1 MFSRA
6 YTSLSRITIEA
17 ADCKFNYQH
26 INGHLTISVEPLDPV
41 FPTGNRDPLL
51 GQTVRQRIDNTT
63 RNNDTTA
70 RDKDNPQPSTSYAQ
84 HNPMLAD
91 STHRSPK
98 VPSDSL
104 EPLQLNPS
112 AVPST
117 SNLSP
122 VPLKY
127 EEANYPQDDD
137 SDTNSEND
145 EQQNTAP
152 THMPDPIHM
161 PKPENEMPQEDIPQN
176 ETQIERPHTPDP
188 NNPIQDNTEYANPN
202 YEMPEEMPNAQ
213 PQPTTS
219 NANPNSALANFMESP
234 NFQETTKKMT
244 LQVGETTFNRIAKNP
259 RLVKQWILQVIHKF
273 PGLLDDLTDDTVEF
287 MDTNNGPV
295 RILQPTTSQNPQP
308 LDQQDHDTSQVKQET
323 PHPPLT
329 LQQQEENND
338 TPTIPSSISPGLL
351 SSEDSDSDSDCIIE
365 KIEKASPIP
374 KVMKRTAPPPEVS
387 SPHVILKK
395 IPHKQ
400 GNGSYTV
407 TTTQDMNGQ
416 TTGQTT
422 GQITGQATPQN
433 NTGLEHNHT
442 PKRPRLQ
449 DQTPQPSTST
459 GTTTPQTHK
468 DRKHKKNKKDNKTD
482 KKKDKKKDKDKN
494 N

>member
-1 MFSRA
+1 
-6 YTSLSRITIEA
+6 
-17 ADCKFNYQH
+17 
-26 INGHLTISVEPLDPV
+26 
-41 FPTGNRDPLL
+41 
-51 GQTVRQRIDNTT
+51 
-63 RNNDTTA
+63 
-70 RDKDNPQPSTSYAQ
+70 
-84 HNPMLAD
+84 MLAD

-127 EEANYPQDDD
+127 EEENYPQDDD

-161 PKPENEMPQEDIPQN
+161 PKQENEMPQEDIPQN
-176 ETQIERPHTPDP
+176 ETQIERPHSPDP
-188 NNPIQDNTEYANPN
+188 NNLIQDNTEYANPN

-219 NANPNSALANFMESP
+219 NANANSALANFMESP
-234 NFQETTKKMT
+234 NFQETMKKMT
-244 LQVGETTFNRIAKNP
+244 LQVGEATFNRIAKNP

-273 PGLLDDLTDDTVEF
+273 PGLLDDLTDDAVEF
-287 MDTNNGPV
+287 MDTNNGLV
-295 RILQPTTSQNPQP
+295 RILQPTASQNPQP

-338 TPTIPSSISPGLL
+338 TPTIPSSISPSLL

-365 KIEKASPIP
+365 KIEKVSPLP
-374 KVMKRTAPPPEVS
+374 KVLKRTAPPPEVS

-416 TTGQTT
+416 PTGQTT
-422 GQITGQATPQN
+422 IQN

-482 KKKDKKKDKDKN
+482 KKKDKKKDKNKN
-494 N
+494 NKTIYKNFFML

>member
-51 GQTVRQRIDNTT
+51 GQTARQTIDNTT

-70 RDKDNPQPSTSYAQ
+70 TDKDNPQPTTSYAQ
-84 HNPMLAD
+84 YNPMLAD

-117 SNLSP
+117 SNLPP
-122 VPLKY
+122 VPLTY
-127 EEANYPQDDD
+127 EEENYPQDDD
-137 SDTNSEND
+137 SDTNSESD

-161 PKPENEMPQEDIPQN
+161 PKQENEMPQEDIPQN
-176 ETQIERPHTPDP
+176 ETQTQRPHTPDP
-188 NNPIQDNTEYANPN
+188 DNPIQDNTEYANPN

-219 NANPNSALANFMESP
+219 NSNANTALANFMESP
-234 NFQETTKKMT
+234 NFQETMKKMT
-244 LQVGETTFNRIAKNP
+244 LQVGEATFNRIAKNP

-287 MDTNNGPV
+287 MDTNNGPI
-295 RILQPTTSQNPQP
+295 RILQPTASQNPQP

-365 KIEKASPIP
+365 KIEKASPPP

-387 SPHVILKK
+387 SSHVILKK

-416 TTGQTT
+416 TTGQPT
-422 GQITGQATPQN
+422 GQTPTQN
-433 NTGLEHNHT
+433 TTGLEHNHI

-468 DRKHKKNKKDNKTD
+468 DRKHKKNKT
-482 KKKDKKKDKDKN
+482 DKKKDKDKN

>member
-1 MFSRA
+1 MDVNIGA
-6 YTSLSRITIEA
+6 I
-17 ADCKFNYQH
+17 
-26 INGHLTISVEPLDPV
+26 GHLTISVEPLDPV

-51 GQTVRQRIDNTT
+51 GQTARQRIDNTT

-70 RDKDNPQPSTSYAQ
+70 RDKDNLQPSTSYAQ

-117 SNLSP
+117 SSLSP

-127 EEANYPQDDD
+127 EEENYPQDDD

-161 PKPENEMPQEDIPQN
+161 PKPENEMPQKEDIPQN

-219 NANPNSALANFMESP
+219 NANANSALANFMESP
-234 NFQETTKKMT
+234 NFQETMNKMT

-308 LDQQDHDTSQVKQET
+308 LDQQDHDTSQVKQEI

-365 KIEKASPIP
+365 KIEKVSPLP
-374 KVMKRTAPPPEVS
+374 KVLKRTAPPPEVS

-422 GQITGQATPQN
+422 GQATPQN

-468 DRKHKKNKKDNKTD
+468 DVKHKKNKKDNKTD
-482 KKKDKKKDKDKN
+482 KKKNKKKDKDKN

>member
-17 ADCKFNYQH
+17 ADCKLNYQH
-26 INGHLTISVEPLDPV
+26 IDGHLTISVEPLDPV
-41 FPTGNRDPLL
+41 FPTRNRDPLL
-51 GQTVRQRIDNTT
+51 AHTARHTIDNTT
-63 RNNDTTA
+63 RDNDTTA
-70 RDKDNPQPSTSYAQ
+70 RDKDNAQPSTSYAQ

-104 EPLQLNPS
+104 EPLQFYPS
-112 AVPST
+112 AIPTTST
-117 SNLSP
+117 LPP

-127 EEANYPQDDD
+127 EEENYSEDDD
-137 SDTNSEND
+137 SDTNSENE
-145 EQQNTAP
+145 EQQNTGP
-152 THMPDPIHM
+152 THIPDPIHM
-161 PKPENEMPQEDIPQN
+161 PQQENEMPQQGIPQN
-176 ETQIERPHTPDP
+176 ETQNERPHTPDP
-188 NNPIQDNTEYANPN
+188 NNPMQDNTEYANPN
-202 YEMPEEMPNAQ
+202 YEMPEEIPNAQ

-219 NANPNSALANFMESP
+219 NGNANTALANFMESP
-234 NFQETTKKMT
+234 NFQETMKKMT
-244 LQVGETTFNRIAKNP
+244 LQVGEATFNRIAKNP
-259 RLVKQWILQVIHKF
+259 RLVKQWILQVVHKF
-273 PGLLDDLTDDTVEF
+273 PGLLDDLTDHTVEF
-287 MDTNNGPV
+287 VDTDSGPV

-308 LDQQDHDTSQVKQET
+308 LDQQDHDTSQVKKVA

-338 TPTIPSSISPGLL
+338 TSTIPSSISPGII
-351 SSEDSDSDSDCIIE
+351 SSEDSDSDSDCIKE
-365 KIEKASPIP
+365 KIEKGSPHP
-374 KVMKRTAPPPEVS
+374 KVMKRTAPPPEA

-400 GNGSYTV
+400 GTGSYTV

-422 GQITGQATPQN
+422 TQN

-459 GTTTPQTHK
+459 GTTTPQPHK
-468 DRKHKKNKKDNKTD
+468 DRKHKKNKKG
-482 KKKDKKKDKDKN
+482 KKKNKDKDN
-494 N
+494 

>member
-1 MFSRA
+1 M
-6 YTSLSRITIEA
+6 
-17 ADCKFNYQH
+17 
-26 INGHLTISVEPLDPV
+26 
-41 FPTGNRDPLL
+41 L
-51 GQTVRQRIDNTT
+51 GQTARHIIDNTT

-104 EPLQLNPS
+104 EPLQFHPS
-112 AVPST
+112 ALSST
-117 SNLSP
+117 SNLPP

-127 EEANYPQDDD
+127 EENYPQDDD
-137 SDTNSEND
+137 SDTNSEDD
-145 EQQNTAP
+145 EQQNIAP
-152 THMPDPIHM
+152 IHMPDPIHM
-161 PKPENEMPQEDIPQN
+161 PKQENEMPQEDIPQN
-176 ETQIERPHTPDP
+176 ETQVERPHTPDP
-188 NNPIQDNTEYANPN
+188 DNPIQDHTEYANPN
-202 YEMPEEMPNAQ
+202 YETPEEMPNAH

-219 NANPNSALANFMESP
+219 NANANSALANFIESP
-234 NFQETTKKMT
+234 NFQETMTKMT
-244 LQVGETTFNRIAKNP
+244 LQVGEATFNRIAKDP

-323 PHPPLT
+323 PHPLLT
-329 LQQQEENND
+329 LQQREENND

-351 SSEDSDSDSDCIIE
+351 SSEDSDSDSNCIIE
-365 KIEKASPIP
+365 KIEKGSPPP

-416 TTGQTT
+416 TTGQSTT
-422 GQITGQATPQN
+422 QN

-442 PKRPRLQ
+442 FKRPRLQ
-449 DQTPQPSTST
+449 DQIPQPSTST
-459 GTTTPQTHK
+459 GTTTPQIHK
-468 DRKHKKNKKDNKTD
+468 DRKHKKH
-482 KKKDKKKDKDKN
+482 KKDKKKDKDKDN
-494 N
+494 

>member
-1 MFSRA
+1 MFSRP

-17 ADCKFNYQH
+17 ADCKLNYQH

-51 GQTVRQRIDNTT
+51 GQTARHTIDNTT
-63 RNNDTTA
+63 SNNDTTA

-104 EPLQLNPS
+104 EPLQFHPS
-112 AVPST
+112 ALSST
-117 SNLSP
+117 STLPP

-127 EEANYPQDDD
+127 EEENNSQDDD
-137 SDTNSEND
+137 SDTNSENE
-145 EQQNTAP
+145 EQQNTGP
-152 THMPDPIHM
+152 THILDPIHM
-161 PKPENEMPQEDIPQN
+161 PKQENEMLQEDIPQN

-188 NNPIQDNTEYANPN
+188 DNPIQDNTEYANPS
-202 YEMPEEMPNAQ
+202 YEMPEEMPHAQ

-219 NANPNSALANFMESP
+219 NANANSALANCMESP
-234 NFQETTKKMT
+234 NFSMKKMT
-244 LQVGETTFNRIAKNP
+244 LQVGEATFDRIAKNP

-273 PGLLDDLTDDTVEF
+273 PGLLDDLTDNTVEF

-308 LDQQDHDTSQVKQET
+308 LDQQDHDTSQVKQQT
-323 PHPPLT
+323 PHPLLT

-338 TPTIPSSISPGLL
+338 TPTIPSSISSGLI

-365 KIEKASPIP
+365 KIEKGSPP
-374 KVMKRTAPPPEVS
+374 QKVMKRTAPPPEVS
-387 SPHVILKK
+387 SSHVILKK

-416 TTGQTT
+416 TTGQSTT
-422 GQITGQATPQN
+422 QN

-442 PKRPRLQ
+442 FKRPRLQ
-449 DQTPQPSTST
+449 DQTPQPSSST
-459 GTTTPQTHK
+459 GTTTPQIYK
-468 DRKHKKNKKDNKTD
+468 DRKHKKNKKD
-482 KKKDKKKDKDKN
+482 KKKNKDKDN
-494 N
+494 

>member
-1 MFSRA
+1 MFSPA

-51 GQTVRQRIDNTT
+51 GQTARQRTDNTT

-70 RDKDNPQPSTSYAQ
+70 RDKDNSQPSTSYAQ

-127 EEANYPQDDD
+127 EEENYPQDDD

-145 EQQNTAP
+145 EQQSTAP
-152 THMPDPIHM
+152 THMPDTIHM
-161 PKPENEMPQEDIPQN
+161 PKQENEMPQEDIPQN

-219 NANPNSALANFMESP
+219 NSNANTALANFMESP
-234 NFQETTKKMT
+234 NFQETMKKMT

-329 LQQQEENND
+329 LQQQEENNN

-365 KIEKASPIP
+365 KIEKASPLP

-395 IPHKQ
+395 ILHNQ

-416 TTGQTT
+416 TTGQT
-422 GQITGQATPQN
+422 TGQATPQN

-482 KKKDKKKDKDKN
+482 KKKDKDKN

>member
-51 GQTVRQRIDNTT
+51 GQTARQRTDNTA
-63 RNNDTTA
+63 RNNDITA
-70 RDKDNPQPSTSYAQ
+70 RHKDNPQPSTSYAQ

-127 EEANYPQDDD
+127 EEENYPQDDD

-152 THMPDPIHM
+152 IHMPDPIHM

-176 ETQIERPHTPDP
+176 ETQTERPHTPDP
-188 NNPIQDNTEYANPN
+188 DNPIQDNTEYANPN

-219 NANPNSALANFMESP
+219 NSNANSALANFMESP
-234 NFQETTKKMT
+234 NFQETMKKMT
-244 LQVGETTFNRIAKNP
+244 LQVGEATFNRIAKNP

-365 KIEKASPIP
+365 KIEKVSPLP
-374 KVMKRTAPPPEVS
+374 KVLKRTAPPPEVS

-422 GQITGQATPQN
+422 GQT
-433 NTGLEHNHT
+433 NTKQYWT
-442 PKRPRLQ
+442 
-449 DQTPQPSTST
+449 
-459 GTTTPQTHK
+459 
-468 DRKHKKNKKDNKTD
+468 
-482 KKKDKKKDKDKN
+482 
-494 N
+494 

>member
-1 MFSRA
+1 MFSRE

-41 FPTGNRDPLL
+41 FSTGNRDPLL
-51 GQTVRQRIDNTT
+51 GQTARQRIDNTT
-63 RNNDTTA
+63 RNNDTTS

-127 EEANYPQDDD
+127 EEENYPQDDD

-161 PKPENEMPQEDIPQN
+161 PKQENEMPQEDIPQN

-219 NANPNSALANFMESP
+219 NSNANTALANFMESP
-234 NFQETTKKMT
+234 NFQETMKKMT
-244 LQVGETTFNRIAKNP
+244 LRVGETTFNRIAKNP

-308 LDQQDHDTSQVKQET
+308 LDQQDHDTSQVKHET

-365 KIEKASPIP
+365 KIEKASPLP

-416 TTGQTT
+416 TTGQ
-422 GQITGQATPQN
+422 ATPQN
-433 NTGLEHNHT
+433 NTSLEHNHT

>member
-6 YTSLSRITIEA
+6 YTPLSRITIEA

-51 GQTVRQRIDNTT
+51 GQTSRQRIDNTT

-104 EPLQLNPS
+104 EPLHFHPS

-117 SNLSP
+117 SNLFP

-127 EEANYPQDDD
+127 EEENYPQEDD
-137 SDTNSEND
+137 SDTNSDND
-145 EQQNTAP
+145 EQQTTAP
-152 THMPDPIHM
+152 THMPDPVHM
-161 PKPENEMPQEDIPQN
+161 PKQENEMPLQEDIPQN
-176 ETQIERPHTPDP
+176 EIQEERPHTPDP
-188 NNPIQDNTEYANPN
+188 DNPIQDNTEYANPN

-219 NANPNSALANFMESP
+219 NSNANSALANFMESP
-234 NFQETTKKMT
+234 NFQETMKKMT
-244 LQVGETTFNRIAKNP
+244 LQVGEATFNRIAKNP

-323 PHPPLT
+323 PCPPLT

-365 KIEKASPIP
+365 QIEKVSPPP
-374 KVMKRTAPPPEVS
+374 KIMKRTAPPPEVS

-407 TTTQDMNGQ
+407 TTTQDTNGQ

-422 GQITGQATPQN
+422 TQTTTQN
-433 NTGLEHNHT
+433 NTGLEHNNT

-459 GTTTPQTHK
+459 GTNTTQTHK

-482 KKKDKKKDKDKN
+482 KKKDKDKN

>member
-1 MFSRA
+1 MFSRP

-17 ADCKFNYQH
+17 ADCKFNYQQ

-51 GQTVRQRIDNTT
+51 GQTARHITDNTT

-104 EPLQLNPS
+104 EPLQFHPS
-112 AVPST
+112 ALPST
-117 SNLSP
+117 SNLPP

-127 EEANYPQDDD
+127 EEENYPEDDD

-161 PKPENEMPQEDIPQN
+161 PKQENEMPQEDIPQN

-188 NNPIQDNTEYANPN
+188 DNPIQDNTEYANPN

-219 NANPNSALANFMESP
+219 NSNANTALANFMESP
-234 NFQETTKKMT
+234 NFQETMKKMT
-244 LQVGETTFNRIAKNP
+244 LQVGEATFNRIAKNP

-273 PGLLDDLTDDTVEF
+273 PGLLDDLTDNTVEF

-295 RILQPTTSQNPQP
+295 RILQPTTSQKPQP

-323 PHPPLT
+323 PHPLLT

-351 SSEDSDSDSDCIIE
+351 SSEESDSDSDCIIE
-365 KIEKASPIP
+365 KIEKGSPPP
-374 KVMKRTAPPPEVS
+374 KVMKRTAPPTEVS

-407 TTTQDMNGQ
+407 ATTQDMNGQ
-416 TTGQTT
+416 TTGQSTT
-422 GQITGQATPQN
+422 QN

-442 PKRPRLQ
+442 FKRPRLQ
-449 DQTPQPSTST
+449 DQIPQPSTST
-459 GTTTPQTHK
+459 GTTTPQPHK
-468 DRKHKKNKKDNKTD
+468 DRKHKKNKKD
-482 KKKDKKKDKDKN
+482 KKRDKN
-494 N
+494 KDN

>member
-1 MFSRA
+1 MFSRP

-17 ADCKFNYQH
+17 VDCKLNYQH

-51 GQTVRQRIDNTT
+51 GQTARHTIDNTT
-63 RNNDTTA
+63 SNNDTTA

-104 EPLQLNPS
+104 EPLQFHPS
-112 AVPST
+112 ALSST
-117 SNLSP
+117 STLPP

-127 EEANYPQDDD
+127 EEENYLPDED
-137 SDTNSEND
+137 SDTNSENEHD

-152 THMPDPIHM
+152 TQMPDPIHM
-161 PKPENEMPQEDIPQN
+161 PKQENEMPQEDIPQN

-188 NNPIQDNTEYANPN
+188 DNPIQDNTEYANPN
-202 YEMPEEMPNAQ
+202 YEMPEEMPHAQ

-219 NANPNSALANFMESP
+219 NANATSALANCMESP
-234 NFQETTKKMT
+234 NFQETMKKMT
-244 LQVGETTFNRIAKNP
+244 LQVGEATFDRIAKNP
-259 RLVKQWILQVIHKF
+259 RLVKQWILKVIHKF
-273 PGLLDDLTDDTVEF
+273 PGLLDDLTDNTVEF

-308 LDQQDHDTSQVKQET
+308 LDQQDHDTSQVKQQT
-323 PHPPLT
+323 PHPLLT

-338 TPTIPSSISPGLL
+338 TPTIPSSISPGLI

-365 KIEKASPIP
+365 KIEKGSPPP

-407 TTTQDMNGQ
+407 TATQDMN
-416 TTGQTT
+416 
-422 GQITGQATPQN
+422 
-433 NTGLEHNHT
+433 
-442 PKRPRLQ
+442 
-449 DQTPQPSTST
+449 
-459 GTTTPQTHK
+459 
-468 DRKHKKNKKDNKTD
+468 
-482 KKKDKKKDKDKN
+482 
-494 N
+494 

>member
-51 GQTVRQRIDNTT
+51 GQTARQRIDNTT

-70 RDKDNPQPSTSYAQ
+70 RDKDNSQPSTSYAQ

-127 EEANYPQDDD
+127 EEENYPQDDD

-161 PKPENEMPQEDIPQN
+161 PKQENEMPQEDIPQN

-219 NANPNSALANFMESP
+219 NANANSALANFMESP
-234 NFQETTKKMT
+234 NFQETMKKMT

-295 RILQPTTSQNPQP
+295 RILQPTTSQNLQP

-351 SSEDSDSDSDCIIE
+351 SSKESDSDSDCIIE
-365 KIEKASPIP
+365 KIEKASPLP

-416 TTGQTT
+416 TTGQPT
-422 GQITGQATPQN
+422 GQVTPQN

-482 KKKDKKKDKDKN
+482 KKERHKERQRQK
-494 N
+494 

>member
-1 MFSRA
+1 M
-6 YTSLSRITIEA
+6 
-17 ADCKFNYQH
+17 
-26 INGHLTISVEPLDPV
+26 
-41 FPTGNRDPLL
+41 L
-51 GQTVRQRIDNTT
+51 GQTARHIIDNTT

-104 EPLQLNPS
+104 EPLQFHPS
-112 AVPST
+112 ALSST
-117 SNLSP
+117 SNLPP

-127 EEANYPQDDD
+127 EEENYPQDDD
-137 SDTNSEND
+137 SDTNSEDD

-152 THMPDPIHM
+152 IHMPDPIHM
-161 PKPENEMPQEDIPQN
+161 PQPENEMPQEDIPQN

-188 NNPIQDNTEYANPN
+188 DNPIQDNTEYANPN

-219 NANPNSALANFMESP
+219 NSNANTALANCMESP
-234 NFQETTKKMT
+234 NFQETMKKMT
-244 LQVGETTFNRIAKNP
+244 LQVGEATFDRIAKNP

-273 PGLLDDLTDDTVEF
+273 PGLLDDLTDNTVKF
-287 MDTNNGPV
+287 MDTSNGPV

-308 LDQQDHDTSQVKQET
+308 LDQQDHDTSQVRQET
-323 PHPPLT
+323 PHPLLT

-365 KIEKASPIP
+365 KIEKGSPPP

-416 TTGQTT
+416 KTGQSTT
-422 GQITGQATPQN
+422 QN

-442 PKRPRLQ
+442 FKRPRLQ

-459 GTTTPQTHK
+459 STTTPQIHK
-468 DRKHKKNKKDNKTD
+468 DRKHKKNKKD
-482 KKKDKKKDKDKN
+482 KKKDKDKDN
-494 N
+494 